1 MDIAVILSIAI
12 FSITFFFILTEKL
25 HRTTVGFFGAMVM
38 VVMGTIF
45 DFYHPEEALHAIDFN
60 TIGLLG
66 GMMII
71 IAILERTGFF
81 QYIGIITA
89 KKTKGNM
96 WMLVLALG
104 TVTSLLSTVLDNVT
118 TIILIA
124 PVTIVI
130 ARMLQLNPAPI
141 LMAEA
146 LLSDVGGVATL
157 VGDPPNIII
166 GSAAGFSFNDFL
178 VHSLPVVVVAWA
190 ATLITLRLVYNKE
203 LKQQPQNLEELE
215 KLNPA
220 DSLEDKATLYK
231 ILGVLAL
238 VVFLFF
244 THNTF
249 HLAPSVVALIGA
261 TLALMLVSPTKDPQK
276 ILEKTELSVLVF
288 FAALFVIVGGL
299 EATGVLEYL
308 ASFIV
313 AGAAENLL
321 WTAIALMWGA
331 AIMSAI
337 VDNIP
342 FTVAMIPIIAY
353 LETQGIN
360 VHILWW
366 ALVLGVG
373 FGGNGSPIGSTA
385 NVIIMSKSEQ
395 TDNPITFAHW
405 LKKGTP
411 TMFVSLAVGTVAF
424 LLFGDFWI
432 NE

>member
-1 MDIAVILSIAI
+1 MDITVILSLAV
-12 FSITFFFILTEKL
+12 FVITFFFILTEKL

-38 VVMGTIF
+38 VVLGSIF
-45 DFYHPEEALHAIDFN
+45 NFYHAEEALRSIDFN

-81 QYIGIITA
+81 QYLGILTA

-96 WMLVLALG
+96 WMLVIALG
-104 TVTSLLSTVLDNVT
+104 TVTTLLSTVLDNVT

-130 ARMLQLNPAPI
+130 TRMLKLNPAPI

-178 VHSLPVVVVAWA
+178 LHSAPVVIVAWA
-190 ATLITLRLVYNKE
+190 ATLITLRIVYNKE
-203 LKQQPQNLEELE
+203 LKQEPQNLEELE
-215 KLNPA
+215 KLNPE
-220 DSLEDKATLYK
+220 DSFEDKATLYK

-238 VVFLFF
+238 VIFLFF
-244 THNTF
+244 THNLF
-249 HLAPSVVALIGA
+249 NLAPSVVALIGA

-288 FAALFVIVGGL
+288 FASLFVIVGGL
-299 EATGVLEYL
+299 EATGVLEYI

-395 TDNPITFAHW
+395 TDHPITFGHW

-411 TMFVSLAVGTVAF
+411 TMFICLFVGTAAF
-424 LLFGDFWI
+424 LLFGDYWLL
-432 NE
+432 

>member
-1 MDIAVILSIAI
+1 MELSVILSIVI
-12 FSITFFFILTEKL
+12 FSATFFFILTEKL

-38 VVMGTIF
+38 VVMGSIF

-71 IAILERTGFF
+71 VAILEKTGFF
-81 QYIGIITA
+81 QYVAILTA

-96 WMLVLALG
+96 WLLVLALG

-130 ARMLQLNPAPI
+130 ARMLKLNPAPI

-178 VHSLPVVVVAWA
+178 VHSLPVVIVAWA

-203 LKQQPQNLEELE
+203 LKQEPQNLEELS
-215 KLNPA
+215 KLDPN
-220 DSLEDKATLYK
+220 DSFEDKATLYK

-261 TLALMLVSPTKDPQK
+261 TIALMLVSPTKDPQK
-276 ILEKTELSVLVF
+276 ILERTELSVLVF
-288 FAALFVIVGGL
+288 FASLFVIVGGL

-411 TMFVSLAVGTVAF
+411 TMFVSLIVGTVAF

-432 NE
+432 DE